1 MGISIPPDPLCMVLE
16 YCKEGSLHSLLK
28 SNKNITIE
36 EMIRIS
42 KDIARGM
49 LHLHTGKKGFQII
62 HRDLAARNVLVLII
76 FNFKTNYFFNLLL
89 F

>member
-1 MGISIPPDPLCMVLE
+1 LGITIPPNPLCMILE

-28 SNKNITIE
+28 SNKNISTEEKIE
-36 EMIRIS
+36 IS

-62 HRDLAARNVLVLII
+62 HRDLAARNVLVCLFVFILFSI
-76 FNFKTNYFFNLLL
+76 FNYL